1 MALLYHFHLLIS
13 VKESKDIT
21 HEVGNK
27 KEQTLKQTISF
38 QFRKF
43 FTSYAMSIN
52 LQKNRTGSL
61 FQKSFKMFDFTVCTF
76 LRLQFLISN

>member
-27 KEQTLKQTISF
+27 KGKAWSKSSAFNFVSFLLLMPCRSTFKKTEQEVYFKKVLSAKKLPMILIF
-38 QFRKF
+38 Q
-43 FTSYAMSIN
+43 I
-52 LQKNRTGSL
+52 
-61 FQKSFKMFDFTVCTF
+61 
-76 LRLQFLISN
+76 